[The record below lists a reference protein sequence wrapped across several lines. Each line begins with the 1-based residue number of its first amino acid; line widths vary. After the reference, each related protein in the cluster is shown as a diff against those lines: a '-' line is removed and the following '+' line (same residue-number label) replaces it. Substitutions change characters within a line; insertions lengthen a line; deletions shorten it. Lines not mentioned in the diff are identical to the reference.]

1 MIARAA
7 CGWIPAVC
15 AVVLIGVLVGGGGT
29 SYSAPIGT
37 ELPARDT
44 EEAGSTVFLPLV
56 TVAPRLTPE
65 QAAEYLAANTYTDPK
80 YNLPPDDYLR
90 GVIEETANKGF
101 GFITEGDV
109 VERVKDALPEE
120 FRDNVYI
127 GQLYVRLMTTGRFVV
142 QVPIM
147 TLPLDERLRHEDY
160 VAVLDAVE
168 EVEKEMFGSGGF
180 YEATGFLMQFN
191 VRNNPSGKRVVID
204 FLSPEIDNPEDYERL
219 LFDDKKRLIRELV
232 DIPGFTE

>member
-1 MIARAA
+1 
-7 CGWIPAVC
+7 
-15 AVVLIGVLVGGGGT
+15 VLVGGGGT
-29 SYSAPIGT
+29 SYGAPTGT
-37 ELPARDT
+37 ELPGRET

-56 TVAPRLTPE
+56 TVDPRLTPE
-65 QAAEYLAANTYTDPK
+65 QAAEYLADNIYTDPK
-80 YNLPPDDYLR
+80 YNVPPDDYLR

-120 FRDNVYI
+120 FRDNVYT
-127 GQLYVRLMTTGRFVV
+127 GRLHVGLMSTGRFLV

-147 TLPLDERLRHEDY
+147 TLPLDERLRHEEY
-160 VAVLDAVE
+160 VAIVKAVG

-191 VRNNPSGKRVVID
+191 VNNGPSGKRVVIN
-204 FLSPEIDNPEDYERL
+204 FLSPEIDNPEDDYERL
-219 LFDDKKRLIRELV
+219 LLDDRGRLIRELV